1 MKFNS
6 HISLAGMHSFLS
18 PSSYHWLNYSDEK
31 IIETFTT
38 KKAAQRGTELHDFA
52 AKSIELGIRLEETTQ
67 TLNQYV
73 NDAIGFRMTP
83 EQSLFYSPNCFGTAD
98 AISFHKNFLRI
109 HDLKTGK
116 TKASETQLYV
126 YAAIFCLE
134 YGFRPFDIE
143 IECRIYQEGEI
154 HIYEPDP
161 KEIVYIMDKIKTF
174 DRILTELNQTL

>member
-1 MKFNS
+1 MECLTRHSSILRMRRKYFVKFNS

-83 EQSLFYSPNCFGTAD
+83 E
-98 AISFHKNFLRI
+98 
-109 HDLKTGK
+109 
-116 TKASETQLYV
+116 
-126 YAAIFCLE
+126 
-134 YGFRPFDIE
+134 
-143 IECRIYQEGEI
+143 
-154 HIYEPDP
+154 
-161 KEIVYIMDKIKTF
+161 
-174 DRILTELNQTL
+174 